1 MRNFPNTRVAKGRG
15 GFTMVE
21 VVIAIGVLAIALAV
35 IVGSIAFSS
44 GRGAE
49 NARKIQALTLA
60 ETAVT
65 DLRGALNNPARAKNG
80 LLLVD
85 LVTDLRPPKPLVA
98 ATKEIYFDA
107 EGVEVGSKTGAF
119 FTATLNYY
127 PDAGV
132 SSLVHVHTRLVWP
145 AAAAVGN
152 EQGSVELLNSFSL
165 R

>member
-1 MRNFPNTRVAKGRG
+1 MRNFPNTRGGKGRG
-15 GFTMVE
+15 GFTLVE

-35 IVGSIAFSS
+35 IVGSVAFSS

-65 DLRGALNNPARAKNG
+65 DLRGALNNPTRAKSG
-80 LLLVD
+80 LLAID
-85 LVTDLRPPKPLVA
+85 RPANPPVA

-107 EGVEVGSKTGAF
+107 EGVKVDSKTGAF
-119 FTATLNYY
+119 FAATLNYY

-132 SSLVHVHTRLVWP
+132 TSLVHVHTRLVWP
-145 AAAAVGN
+145 AAAKVGS